1 MAGHKGL
8 RDFSFTPVVVISVA
22 PSVSSVLKALAD
34 MHRYSAFV
42 VLSLFACAA
51 PQRSGTSA
59 ACCTRQAFAAA
70 LGIADRYRNPAIT
83 ERRFTH
89 TQFWSAV
96 ENSIHAPALRYE
108 AIGRSILGRDI
119 RAVTFGNGPTRV
131 LLWSQMH
138 GDEATA
144 TMALA
149 DLFRFLAEG
158 TSNPLHQRL
167 ARELTVVF
175 VPMLNPDGAELFQ
188 RQNAIGVDVNR
199 DARRLVT
206 PEARA
211 LKSLRDRLAP
221 HFGFNLHDQSA
232 RTRAGR
238 DGPASGIALLP
249 PAYDEPKSYNDVRT
263 RARLVAATLAQAF
276 TYEIPG
282 RVAKYDDEFN
292 PRAFGDLMQQWGT
305 STVLI
310 ESGALPNDPQKQRL
324 RALNAAAILV
334 ALDAIATGGYARA
347 DPAWYERLPFNAGG
361 AYDLLVRGGR
371 LVLDS
376 NAPTP
381 VDLAINYEDAVAR
394 TGGRIRDV
402 GDLADVIAIDT
413 LDLNGLYIHPS
424 QSALTRTPAGA
435 MLRIGAE
442 AEFEVRRGPS
452 ASSELVRR
460 IPISEQ
466 PKESSVRD
474 PSPPS

>member
-1 MAGHKGL
+1 M
-8 RDFSFTPVVVISVA
+8 R
-22 PSVSSVLKALAD
+22 
-34 MHRYSAFV
+34 RYSALI
-42 VLSLFACAA
+42 VLSLLACTV
-51 PQRSGTSA
+51 PRRSASTA
-59 ACCTRQAFAAA
+59 ACCSRQAFADA
-70 LGIADRYRNPAIT
+70 LRIAGDYRNPAIT

-89 TQFWSAV
+89 AQFWSAV
-96 ENSIHAPALRYE
+96 EHSIHAPALRYE
-108 AIGRSILGRDI
+108 TIGRSMLGRDI

-149 DLFRFLAEG
+149 DLFRFFAEG
-158 TSNPLHQRL
+158 TSSPLHHRL
-167 ARELTVVF
+167 ARGLTVAF

-188 RQNAIGVDVNR
+188 RQNAIGIDVNR

-211 LKSLRDRLAP
+211 LKALRDRLEP
-221 HFGFNLHDQSA
+221 QFGFNLHDQSA

-249 PAYDEPKSYNDVRT
+249 PAYDEPKSYNDVRA
-263 RARLVAATLAQAF
+263 RARLVAATLARAF
-276 TYEIPG
+276 AFEIPD

-310 ESGALPNDPQKQRL
+310 ESGALPDDPQKQRL

-347 DPAWYERLPFNAGG
+347 DPDWYERLPFNAGG

-371 LVLDS
+371 LVLGDGT
-376 NAPTP
+376 PTL
-381 VDLAINYEDAVAR
+381 VDLAINHDDAVAR

-413 LDLNGLYIHPS
+413 VDLNGLYIHPS
-424 QSALTRTPAGA
+424 PSVLTRTPQGA

-442 AEFEVRRGPS
+442 AALEFRRGSS
-452 ASSELVRR
+452 ATSDLVGR
-460 IPISEQ
+460 IP
-466 PKESSVRD
+466 
-474 PSPPS
+474 